1 MAVSLPGPPWVDAST
16 IAKVSKN
23 AYTTLMTSKKKAVG
37 ESSGNTIVQN
47 RRQGP
52 APSMAAASMSDLGMD
67 CKPAKKNRKL
77 YEICFQTAAI
87 TISAMAWSLLSRLF
101 HSIPRLFRAELT
113 T

>member
-23 AYTTLMTSKKKAVG
+23 AYTTLMTSKKKVVG
-37 ESSGNTIVQN
+37 ESSGHTIVQN

-67 CKPAKKNRKL
+67 CKPAKKHRKA
-77 YEICFQTAAI
+77 YEICFQPAAL
-87 TISAMAWSLLSRLF
+87 TIRAIASSLLGRLC
-101 HSIPRLFRAELT
+101 
-113 T
+113 